1 MSGLLKSL
9 IADLEGVT
17 NWVEQNGLKL
27 NEANT
32 QMLYELLCSYYS
44 LHEVGPWKM
53 GGMASSIDQHHV
65 KLQHFKLNKCLHCS
79 SSSSPLHSN
88 MYTMSYLC
96 RLSLHLRHIL
106 PQQ

>member
-1 MSGLLKSL
+1 M
-9 IADLEGVT
+9 E
-17 NWVEQNGLKL
+17 N
-27 NEANT
+27 
-32 QMLYELLCSYYS
+32 
-44 LHEVGPWKM
+44 

-79 SSSSPLHSN
+79 SSSSSSSPLHSN
-88 MYTMSYLC
+88 TYTMSCLC